1 MGIEETGQ
9 VNRITYYP
17 ESWGILIRYVS
28 PRWKAQIAHGVPE
41 KDIVLLHKMREKFRD
56 EFYGEPVPYK
66 GYIEEEFVANK
77 NKGMNATLAALH
89 RLHAA
94 GLVEKFAGQLH
105 TQSGRL
111 EYIGW
116 FLWEDCEV
124 APIRGDTG
132 TPVYIGE
139 RWWGGQPDSICD
151 SHTSEP

>member
-17 ESWGILIRYVS
+17 ESWGIVIRYVS
-28 PRWKAQIAHGVPE
+28 PRWKAQIAHGIPE

-105 TQSGRL
+105 TQSGRA
-111 EYIGW
+111 EYMTWYI
-116 FLWEDCEV
+116 WEDCEQN
-124 APIRGDTG
+124 PIVQSEDSV
-132 TPVYIGE
+132 VYINE
-139 RWWGGQPDSICD
+139 SKWGAIV
-151 SHTSEP
+151 